1 MLFDFGLL
9 AICIQLVDAF
19 STCSFLHIFMACFLI
34 LQKKTILSPS
44 PYSVSHLHAQM
55 LMQMPIP
62 LLHLTHLLDVVMSS
76 GAQKAISQ
84 HFL

>member
-19 STCSFLHIFMACFLI
+19 NTCSFLHIFMACFLI

-44 PYSVSHLHAQM
+44 PYSVSHLHAQI
-55 LMQMPIP
+55 PIP
-62 LLHLTHLLDVVMSS
+62 LLHLTHLLDVVKSY

-84 HFL
+84 HLL